1 MKFFSITFRPMK
13 IVLLLLFLIPFCVFS
28 QLSQEIQEEL
38 ESHFQMA
45 NQYNGLALYGESIGE
60 LDQIIKIARQ
70 YNLEETR
77 ISATIKKAEIFRK
90 TQNFARGITLLES
103 LKNTKLYPKLH
114 VQKLGRFAAL
124 YAENGDLDHQTQ
136 DDSIKVFIDEG
147 IALAV
152 EFNFKE
158 EEAGLRNEL
167 GFRQTRSG
175 NYEEGLNNLLKAAEL
190 YKAVHD
196 TINEVSVLTNVL
208 DAYVN
213 ERHFDEFDSLYP
225 ILVERVENTEWY
237 AIRSNLYRIIAAPFI
252 AHRNETEGLRW
263 LDLSHENTVR
273 QIEKTN
279 TAQMAAFKIIHD
291 TNLYK
296 EDALKKSR
304 ELENEFNKTKELYFF
319 ITILVLVIVIV
330 VLIFFRERRLKRTLN
345 TTVSELN
352 TLNEK
357 YQMLMVESNHRIKNN
372 LQMIISMLE
381 YTKKQSKNLDPK
393 FVLSISS
400 KIRTISALHKHL
412 YLDVHN
418 GLVELSTFFSEITEH
433 YDTIGMS
440 YTIKHE
446 VCPVQIEGERIVY
459 FGLILNEMLA
469 NTLQHAKDVEKVF
482 IKVSANDKGYILSYS
497 DGSSHP
503 NDAKSGTGIKLI
515 EQLVRR
521 VNGTDYKLDITN
533 GTYEFS
539 FNS

>member
-1 MKFFSITFRPMK
+1 MKTVLIILFF
-13 IVLLLLFLIPFCVFS
+13 VPFWAVS
-28 QLSQEIQEEL
+28 QTSQDIQNDL
-38 ESHFQMA
+38 ESHFEMA
-45 NQYNGLALYGESIGE
+45 DQYNGLALYGESIGE

-70 YNLEETR
+70 NNLEETR

-90 TQNFARGITLLES
+90 TQNFDRGITLLES
-103 LKNTKLYPKLH
+103 LKNTKRYPKLH

-124 YAENGDLDHQTQ
+124 YAENGNLDHQTQ
-136 DDSIKVFIDEG
+136 SDSIKVFIDEG
-147 IALAV
+147 IALAI

-158 EEAGLRNEL
+158 EEASLRNER
-167 GFRQTRSG
+167 GFRQSRNG
-175 NYEEGLNNLLKAAEL
+175 NFEEGLDNLLKAAEL
-190 YKAVHD
+190 YKALHD

-208 DAYVN
+208 DAYVHTW
-213 ERHFDEFDSLYP
+213 HFDEFDSLYP

-237 AIRSNLYRIIAAPFI
+237 AIKSNLYRIISSPFI
-252 AHRNETEGLRW
+252 TNGEEIEGLKW
-263 LDLSHENTVR
+263 LDLSHQNTVR
-273 QIEKTN
+273 RIEKTN

-296 EDALKKSR
+296 EDALRKSR
-304 ELENEFNKTKELYFF
+304 ELEHEYNKTKELYFF

-330 VLIFFRERRLKRTLN
+330 VLVFFRERRLKRTLN
-345 TTVSELN
+345 NTVSELN

-393 FVLSISS
+393 FVMSISS

-433 YDTIGMS
+433 YDTIGMT

-446 VCPVQIEGERIVY
+446 ICPVQIEGERIVY

-469 NTLQHAKDVEKVF
+469 NTLQHGKNVEEVL
-482 IKVSANDKGYILSYS
+482 IKVSTNDKGYILSYS

-503 NDAKSGTGIKLI
+503 DDAKFGTGIKLI
-515 EQLVRR
+515 EQLVKR
-521 VNGTDYKLDITN
+521 VNGTDYKLDILN
-533 GTYEFS
+533 GTYEFY